1 MKIIEDEEI
10 ERVLESNKD
19 KEIIIKKMLEA
30 TQAHELL
37 TNTFYEKN
45 WSKKVK
51 CFSQLH
57 YLILN

>member
-1 MKIIEDEEI
+1 MKTIEDEEI
-10 ERVLESNKD
+10 EKALESNKD
-19 KEIIIKKMLEA
+19 KEIIIKKMLLEA

-51 CFSQLH
+51 YFFPTT
-57 YLILN
+57 

>member
-1 MKIIEDEEI
+1 VKIIEDEEI

-37 TNTFYEKN
+37 SNTFYEKN
-45 WSKKVK
+45 
-51 CFSQLH
+51 
-57 YLILN
+57 